1 MLALAWAV
9 RVLVSP
15 RELGFRATIKPSMLG
30 LHALTMRC
38 DSSEPSGVR
47 LRGVGVE
54 FTGAGTGAAPR
65 STYPLL

>member
-1 MLALAWAV
+1 M
-9 RVLVSP
+9 
-15 RELGFRATIKPSMLG
+15 GFRATIKPSMLG

-54 FTGAGTGAAPR
+54 FTGHRTGAAPR